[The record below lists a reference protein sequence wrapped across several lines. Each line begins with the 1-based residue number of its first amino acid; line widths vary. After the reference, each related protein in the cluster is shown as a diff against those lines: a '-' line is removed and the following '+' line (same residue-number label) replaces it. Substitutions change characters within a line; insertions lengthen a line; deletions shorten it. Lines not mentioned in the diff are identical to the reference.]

1 MISNRA
7 KHDIDWK
14 GLENT
19 PTLAQ
24 ETMDPEISTPSIP
37 ISSSTPVPCRSWRVV
52 ILLDRFMYLGEFF
65 KAIIEEHEIDPI
77 DYEKAMSNDNVILWQ

>member
-1 MISNRA
+1 MSNRA
-7 KHDIDWK
+7 KHDIDQK

-24 ETMDPEISTPSIP
+24 ETMDPEISTPTIP
-37 ISSSTPVPCRSWRVV
+37 ISSCTPVPRCSWRVV

-65 KAIIEEHEIDPI
+65 EAILEEHEIDPT
-77 DYEKAMSNDNVILWQ
+77 YYNKAMCNDDVILWQ